1 MKSQERLIIFKS
13 SKSLRGKM
21 VKKDL
26 IMGTICSLNLWKT
39 KEWIMS
45 ESYIQYAGGYQKDN
59 VDKIDIIQ
67 AVKDIQEMDDEHGA
81 FWVSVFTDDENVIE
95 VNKNLSLSIIF
106 QGEETQYQAT
116 DWKEVEKLSY
126 LLLQEKFEK
135 IKKIIN
141 KERILAIKHRV
152 NSDIGEDGFT
162 K

>member
-1 MKSQERLIIFKS
+1 
-13 SKSLRGKM
+13 
-21 VKKDL
+21 
-26 IMGTICSLNLWKT
+26 
-39 KEWIMS
+39 MS